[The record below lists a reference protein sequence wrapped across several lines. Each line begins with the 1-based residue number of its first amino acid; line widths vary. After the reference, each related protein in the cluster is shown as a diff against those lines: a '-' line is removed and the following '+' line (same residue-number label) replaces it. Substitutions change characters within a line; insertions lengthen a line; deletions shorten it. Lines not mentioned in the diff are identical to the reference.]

1 VRGGFASG
9 PTARIIPAMAGSR
22 RGGGP
27 PDLKGTLGTLL
38 RTTLHQVG
46 VVKDAV
52 LEQAQSQRRVL
63 DGALLDRRRREA
75 LAALGEAVYRRAL
88 AGDLGDLED
97 DRDIA
102 SRLDQVAELDRRL
115 EEAGDRD
122 PGEAVSSAQWAAAPE
137 RQRFHRAD
145 PEREMRVW
153 RPSLDD
159 LDDDG
164 GGDDRPTPPS
174 GARAA
179 RAAAGSAD
187 EPGGR
192 RRRRGRPEGERGGG
206 IAFVTDPVD
215 PDDDLEA
222 YMHPDDV
229 PGGEDK

>member
-1 VRGGFASG
+1 
-9 PTARIIPAMAGSR
+9 MAGSR

-27 PDLKGTLGTLL
+27 PDIKGTLGTLL

-52 LEQAQSQRRVL
+52 LEQAQSQRRVI
-63 DGALLDRRRREA
+63 DGALLERRRREA
-75 LAALGEAVYRRAL
+75 LAGLGEAVYQRAMAGAL
-88 AGDLGDLED
+88 ADLED

-102 SRLDQVAELDRRL
+102 AHLDEVAELDRRID
-115 EEAGDRD
+115 EAGERGGA
-122 PGEAVSSAQWAAAPE
+122 GEAVSSAQWAAGPG

-145 PEREMRVW
+145 PEREVRVW

-159 LDDDG
+159 LEGDG
-164 GGDDRPTPPS
+164 DQRPTPPS
-174 GARAA
+174 GSRSVRARAA
-179 RAAAGSAD
+179 QAAD
-187 EPGGR
+187 QPGPR
-192 RRRRGRPEGERGGG
+192 RRRRGGPEGERRGG

-229 PGGEDK
+229 TGGEDK